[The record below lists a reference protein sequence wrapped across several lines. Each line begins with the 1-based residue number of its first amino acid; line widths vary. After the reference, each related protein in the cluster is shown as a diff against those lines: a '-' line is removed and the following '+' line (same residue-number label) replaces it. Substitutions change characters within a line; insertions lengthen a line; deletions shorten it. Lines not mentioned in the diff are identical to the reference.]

1 VSLTSL
7 ADAIKKE
14 LSTLGMP
21 SVLEMAL
28 VSTKGIVLYSDLS
41 KAVMGR
47 ISPFYESMTQMTIG
61 DNLSLALDS
70 TKTIVASRIS
80 NGAVLITVT
89 DKKVGI
95 VLTKMGGVADK
106 FGRLLDELI
115 ATEESK
121 NRALSTF
128 REAAARTAPSPP
140 PPEPVIEEAPQPEPV
155 IEEAPQPEPV
165 IEEAPP
171 PAPVM
176 KEAPAVPFREPR
188 AAPRRT
194 VEKPVAIAKE
204 VREAEESEAVN
215 VEVAGMYVSLG
226 SSTILEA
233 VPKPK
238 VEGITLDG
246 DMIKLLRSVDG
257 IKSVD
262 VLAKQANVKLD
273 RALKKLGL
281 LTQEGIL
288 KLKYDDPV
296 YNATP
301 KVSAKLDSELQS
313 MAFSKSD
320 LPGLT
325 PDVLKQIDGKK
336 NVLTLAKELDIEPE
350 KLRDIL
356 RILEK
361 RKMIKL

>member
-1 VSLTSL
+1 
-7 ADAIKKE
+7 
-14 LSTLGMP
+14 
-21 SVLEMAL
+21 
-28 VSTKGIVLYSDLS
+28 
-41 KAVMGR
+41 
-47 ISPFYESMTQMTIG
+47 
-61 DNLSLALDS
+61 
-70 TKTIVASRIS
+70 
-80 NGAVLITVT
+80 
-89 DKKVGI
+89 
-95 VLTKMGGVADK
+95 
-106 FGRLLDELI
+106 
-115 ATEESK
+115 
-121 NRALSTF
+121 
-128 REAAARTAPSPP
+128 
-140 PPEPVIEEAPQPEPV
+140 
-155 IEEAPQPEPV
+155 
-165 IEEAPP
+165 
-171 PAPVM
+171 M